1 MEWKNNKN
9 TPLSEQ
15 FQNTIEK
22 NRRNERKNIK
32 YNTIGIVPK

>member
-1 MEWKNNKN
+1 MEKQQKYPSVGTVPKYN
-9 TPLSEQ
+9 S
-15 FQNTIEK
+15 K